1 MYELLYSAQQRNIL
15 NKSNVLDENINNN
28 RHFVVIHSDYKSRD
42 LKHRRNNTLPANWN
56 VGNLY
61 TRRKHIRNPF
71 IVTCIDLKHDQ
82 LRQSIFLKYA
92 CSISRSDIFGK
103 LRFNS

>member
-1 MYELLYSAQQRNIL
+1 MYELFYSAQQRNIL
-15 NKSNVLDENINNN
+15 DKSNVDENINNN
-28 RHFVVIHSDYKSRD
+28 RHFVVIHSEYESRD
-42 LKHRRNNTLPANWN
+42 LKHRRNNTLPANCN

-82 LRQSIFLKYA
+82 LRQSIFLEFA

-103 LRFNS
+103 LRFDS